1 MKFSLEVEKFDSGFK
16 VTLTNGETVN
26 NHVFE
31 KASSLAEF
39 LGKWAIGLTKK
50 KIIVRRKRKE
60 TAPQM
65 TKTTTQTA
73 FELN

>member
-39 LGKWAIGLTKK
+39 LGKWALGLTKK

-60 TAPQM
+60 TVPAV
-65 TKTTTQTA
+65 KTPVQTE